1 MRWIVAFIVI
11 LTYQKTY
18 SQELFVITDPASNVP
33 ANIILPK
40 SRPKLVVS

>member
-33 ANIILPK
+33 ANSLAVNIMQSK
-40 SRPKLVVS
+40 